1 MIRADQT
8 YTARVASGSRFFES
22 TKNKTPGFQVNLE
35 CDEGTII
42 YVIWI
47 TRKNRERAA
56 QDFETLG
63 VEVDSLSS
71 RNFLMYDLPNRIT
84 GAEVE
89 FSTKAEIWNGE
100 SRVKVDRIG
109 RPGAGNEEAIAACVA
124 EIFGAPGGVSS
135 PPTPASPAS
144 SFDTPEPDD
153 DIPF

>member
-8 YTARVASGSRFFES
+8 YVARVGSGSRFFES

-35 CDEGTII
+35 CDEGTIS

-56 QDFETLG
+56 KDFETLG
-63 VEVDSLSS
+63 VDISSLSS
-71 RNFLMYDLPNRIT
+71 RNFLMYDLPNRIA

-89 FSTKAEIWNGE
+89 FSTKAETWNGE
-100 SRVKVDRIG
+100 SQVKVDRIG

-124 EIFGAPGGVSS
+124 EIFGAPSGTPAQAS
-135 PPTPASPAS
+135 PPTST
-144 SFDTPEPDD
+144 SFATPEPDD